1 MGPFFR
7 DAFSLHCLIDFST
20 QSISGKMFWYTVGLK
35 HYFTFSNITKKL
47 AEKWKLKKM
56 RGKTE
61 ITVAFQLAVCFIL
74 VARTIIKKK
83 ICAAHCTHILQTL
96 WAIQSLYQN
105 RMEIAV
111 VNVFVYMLSY
121 SPSSMLLTRR
131 PNWDNMQNI
140 SPLFITL

>member
-35 HYFTFSNITKKL
+35 HYFTFSNITKEL

-83 ICAAHCTHILQTL
+83 NMCCT
-96 WAIQSLYQN
+96 LYTHPPN
-105 RMEIAV
+105 PVSNSVPIPK
-111 VNVFVYMLSY
+111 SY
-121 SPSSMLLTRR
+121 GNCRR
-131 PNWDNMQNI
+131 QCLCI
-140 SPLFITL
+140 HVKLFSIFHATNKET